1 MTGPEPV
8 EWCAVCDAYY
18 SDSRIDVRRHV
29 MQDHTLDERLDA
41 LHEAGPPPEDTHGI
55 FGGVCHRDV

>member
-41 LHEAGPPPEDTHGI
+41 LHEAGPPPEDTQA
-55 FGGVCHRDV
+55 